1 MGWVL
6 CMSIESE
13 ATLENK
19 LISKL
24 VDEGY
29 EKITIVNEKDLINNL
44 KIQLEKFNKTT
55 FTDEEFNKILL
66 YLEGGSV
73 FDKAKKLRDKF
84 PLERKEGTK
93 YVSFFNSEEWCKN
106 IFQVTHQITIKGKFT
121 NRYDVTLLINGM
133 PLAQIEL
140 KRRGVELKS
149 AFNQINRYQAHSFHG
164 LFNYVQIF
172 IISNGVN
179 TKYYAN
185 NKKLSFKY
193 TFFWKDEENRNIT
206 NLNEFTE
213 VFLEKCHLSKMIA
226 RYVVLN
232 ESTRSLMVLRAYQ
245 YYAVE
250 RILDHALE
258 AKQNGYV
265 WHTTGSGKTLT
276 SFKTAQLLTQENSID
291 KVIFVVDRK
300 DLDYQTTKEFNSF
313 CDNAVD
319 GTDSTFILI
328 KQLTGPNKLIITTIQ
343 KLDRAVKKHGKRLK
357 SVKDKHLVLMFDEC
371 HRSQFGDMHKR
382 ITDYFTNIQYYGFTG
397 TPIFAVNA
405 NNKRTTKDIFGKRL
419 HSYIIK
425 DAIHDDNVLGF
436 LVEYVGRFK
445 NKTQYDIEVEAINTR
460 EVMESEDRIGKI
472 VDYIITHHDQKTFD
486 REFTSILAV
495 SSIEV
500 LHKYYKIFKE
510 KDHDLKIATIYSYTE
525 NQEHEENKL
534 PRDKLDEYIG
544 DYNKMF
550 KTNYSSDTFGEYY
563 VDVSKRSKDKQIDIL
578 LVVNMFLTGFDN
590 KYLNTLYVDKNLAYH
605 NLIQAFSR
613 TNRVLNDKKKQG
625 NIICFRNLKQETD
638 DAIRLYSDETALE
651 DVLIGEYEEY
661 VKKFNKALD
670 YLFKITPTVD
680 SVDDLESEDD
690 ILNFVKTFRKLLRI
704 MNRLGIFNEFTF
716 DDLEISE
723 QTFEDF
729 KGKYVDLIPDSPLTP
744 TSVLND
750 IDFEIDLIRRD
761 KINVSYILTLLEDLD
776 RNNPSFETDIELI
789 LDTLRKSPEL
799 KSKVQLIEEF
809 IEKTIIEENNTKDV
823 TESFEEFMDNKKEN
837 AILDLSQK
845 RDLDEDAVKDLIS
858 GYEFTGKLKNEG
870 ILNSL
875 KGEMGFLQ
883 RKALINDVRGEIVN
897 LVDMFSW

>member
-193 TFFWKDEENRNIT
+193 TFFWKDEVNRNIT

-472 VDYIITHHDQKTFD
+472 VDYIIAHHDQKTFD

-625 NIICFRNLKQETD
+625 NIICFRNLKQQTD

-776 RNNPSFETDIELI
+776 KNNPPEAEIELI
-789 LDTLRKSPEL
+789 LDLVRKSPEL

-837 AILDLSQK
+837 AIINLSQK

>member
-776 RNNPSFETDIELI
+776 KNNPPEAEIELI
-789 LDTLRKSPEL
+789 LDLVRKSPEL